1 MKVAALLTGRGNN
14 TLPDKNILPLLG
26 APLLSYPAR
35 AALAVESIG
44 RFFVSSDD
52 EKILRIAQD
61 LGYTPIKRPQ
71 ELALP
76 TSQHI
81 DAILHA
87 LTYMDSHFDF
97 MPDVLVVLL
106 ANSATIKSEWIAQAI
121 AMIGQDSSISAV
133 VPVQNDQDHHPY
145 RAKRL
150 NAQGSLEPFFEF
162 GDMEVS
168 TNRQDLESCYFLCHN
183 FWVLN
188 LAKSLYAKVGQ
199 KPWVFLGNNIKPI
212 ITQGCFDVH
221 TLEDLAKSEEWLKAQ
236 MRSRGGGVNRY
247 FPKRNSSLA
256 QSFRDSQTKFLD
268 SHKICTFSIAR
279 VASAVCYA

>member
-188 LAKSLYAKVGQ
+188 LTKSLYAKGGQ

-236 MRSRGGGVNRY
+236 MRSRGGG
-247 FPKRNSSLA
+247 K
-256 QSFRDSQTKFLD
+256 
-268 SHKICTFSIAR
+268 
-279 VASAVCYA
+279 

>member
-14 TLPDKNILPLLG
+14 TLLDKNILPLLG

-52 EKILRIAQD
+52 EKILCIAQD
-61 LGYTPIKRPQ
+61 LGFTPIKRPQ

-188 LAKSLYAKVGQ
+188 LAKSLYAKGGQ

-236 MRSRGGGVNRY
+236 IRSRGGVNRY